1 MGELDK
7 PKTPAAVLEAGK
19 QTEVNRNAAFET
31 KFNRLKVKIA
41 PDIPDEKEAEILDK
55 IRQIL
60 DDYDGL
66 SEADR
71 NAIENI
77 LINQGRLKKEQS
89 DRALVE
95 ISTEFSNDTKFGSLM
110 GKLDENIGNLLES
123 AKKAAV
129 PNAIIVMILNAIIE
143 QFGFADQYLRKYEI
157 PFRQKELEEAI
168 GKVFKGETV
177 QLSDEDKNAIIDCFL
192 TEKRS
197 PDNKDETTGSLK
209 QELKTRYSSIEAYLK
224 FKKGDRKGIT
234 WDKVAILEGAGKTEV
249 AKASTQAMP
258 IEQQIE
264 KAANEKTMNE
274 LIRSANGSSNEAFMN
289 ELRQNNRE
297 MNDAQLQA
305 SLELSK
311 GPIGLISK
319 KVLATKIGLS
329 DEKELDFVG
338 PNRDQLKITKTKYD
352 RTTVEY
358 VMKREPD
365 GKWLVEKGGQKL
377 ADVENQLETDIK
389 KLGKAINDDF
399 EKQNQQSAAPTPQPA
414 TPTAPAPPAGPAAPT
429 APAEQPSSPASH

>member
-1 MGELDK
+1 
-7 PKTPAAVLEAGK
+7 
-19 QTEVNRNAAFET
+19 
-31 KFNRLKVKIA
+31 
-41 PDIPDEKEAEILDK
+41 
-55 IRQIL
+55 
-60 DDYDGL
+60 
-66 SEADR
+66 
-71 NAIENI
+71 
-77 LINQGRLKKEQS
+77 
-89 DRALVE
+89 
-95 ISTEFSNDTKFGSLM
+95 
-110 GKLDENIGNLLES
+110 
-123 AKKAAV
+123 
-129 PNAIIVMILNAIIE
+129 
-143 QFGFADQYLRKYEI
+143 
-157 PFRQKELEEAI
+157 
-168 GKVFKGETV
+168 
-177 QLSDEDKNAIIDCFL
+177 
-192 TEKRS
+192 
-197 PDNKDETTGSLK
+197 
-209 QELKTRYSSIEAYLK
+209 
-224 FKKGDRKGIT
+224 
-234 WDKVAILEGAGKTEV
+234 
-249 AKASTQAMP
+249 
-258 IEQQIE
+258 
-264 KAANEKTMNE
+264 
-274 LIRSANGSSNEAFMN
+274 MN